1 MPFDSYQK
9 LPSWPGHAFRQGCLM
24 DIYARSEGKG
34 SLLIALSPVSTE
46 VLQGESQSGTLS
58 S

>member
-24 DIYARSEGKG
+24 DVYAPSEDKG
-34 SLLIALSPVSTE
+34 SLLIALSPGVHR
-46 VLQGESQSGTLS
+46 GPPG
-58 S
+58 